1 MQARGRA
8 ATLRE
13 LQDFFGTLKLDHI
26 DSEFQRLMD
35 DAERSG
41 LILTFAALVGDGRR
55 CHDKHSKLAHE
66 WARRAV
72 DALGP
77 VDSAA
82 GHRWLQQER
91 ARVEGLVAVLDALV
105 AREAGGNGGP
115 AGLQAET
122 AAPRDAGVRQL
133 VQLRQ
138 RANMQLLRLRLL
150 AAIPEKWRKP
160 ESEHRICESLAR
172 REQELRKI
180 GLPLLHDKLA
190 EVFVP
195 TPLAAKQRGIGHSI
209 AALVERLHLT
219 RQKWTDAQNRGD
231 GVGGDEL
238 APEFDPEQIE
248 QEVDIERAARISL
261 LYATALHCNP
271 DAPGAVEQQ
280 VDKVRCALGGTSS
293 DLAVA
298 LALFWLD
305 AVDAPYRLHRASLFL
320 CRPGVA
326 GVLGS
331 LRVSPWCHRFL
342 TQPALSGADEPD
354 IVWSGLEA
362 CQLLQ
367 QYDSG
372 FLTVQDIAEYS
383 VALLAWSQNPE
394 ALGQT
399 LEAASQRLALA
410 TRLAL
415 DCPLSSCGD
424 ETLAQIEHELLL
436 SFTAGGVGQDVLG
449 VAVSWCA
456 SQQGLWLE
464 LMTPRLMATRG
475 GERDEEMPDSG
486 VSKFALF
493 KPQVLVKVR
502 LSSHEAVPA
511 VRAHLEKLAKNPLS
525 VTAGHPGGV
534 GGGARCGAIEV
545 VSTYVSDGSS
555 SIHDWRQLLHV
566 VMSAMLAAMPDSSAA
581 LGEQQEA
588 EPLPAFAAPLH
599 TLVGKHM
606 SHAVEIAL
614 GAFLRAPLPHIQ
626 QLRKTMLQSMG
637 LFGPHLLKQVLDIAE
652 ERARQ
657 GAQQEVLI
665 LRALLFRRYGQAVT
679 HLEQQWQQKNH
690 MGNMASHVSCALGH
704 TPGAIGRG
712 IADNLPASAG
722 LPSAALPFV
731 QVYMAQAQ
739 AAISWQGHGAGGS
752 SWDEAQVPESPLFA
766 GTPILSQRRGF
777 VPPPPPVSA
786 NAQPRQHSKFSITP
800 HLTPHRLVAQQS
812 IAQTRMLVQ
821 PSPFVAPWIRGGGG
835 GGGLGGFGGEG
846 GATPSSWGTP
856 MQQTRG
862 THALTPAGHQSAVEM
877 DEDVT
882 FGHGRSRAL
891 GSSLFALTNSP
902 SPAPTPTRFGIYIHM
917 YM

>member
-8 ATLRE
+8 ATLRK
-13 LQDFFGTLKLDHI
+13 LQDVFGTRDQRLELDHLDFEALI
-26 DSEFQRLMD
+26 TN
-35 DAERSG
+35 AERSG
-41 LILTFAALVGDGRR
+41 LILTFAALVGDRSR
-55 CHDKHSKLAHE
+55 CLDDHSRLAHE

-77 VDSAA
+77 MDSAA

-105 AREAGGNGGP
+105 AREDS
-115 AGLQAET
+115 QVET
-122 AAPRDAGVRQL
+122 AAPRDAGVREL

-138 RANMQLLRLRLL
+138 RANLQLLWLRLL
-150 AAIPEKWRKP
+150 AAIPEELRQP
-160 ESEHRICESLAR
+160 ESEHRICESLAM
-172 REQELRKI
+172 RELELRKI

-190 EVFVP
+190 EAFVP
-195 TPLAAKQRGIGHSI
+195 TPLTPEQRGIGHTI
-209 AALVERLHLT
+209 AALIERLQLT
-219 RQKWTDAQNRGD
+219 RQKWTDAKNRGD
-231 GVGGDEL
+231 EVGGDEW
-238 APEFDPEQIE
+238 APECDPEQIV

-261 LYATALHCNP
+261 LYATALYCYP
-271 DAPGAVEQQ
+271 DAHAGAVEQQ
-280 VDKVRCALGGTSS
+280 VDKVRSALGGTRS

-305 AVDAPYRLHRASLFL
+305 AVDAPDRLHTASLLL

-342 TQPALSGADEPD
+342 TQPARSGADEPD

-362 CQLLQ
+362 CQMLQ

-383 VALLAWSQNPE
+383 VALLAWNQNPE

-415 DCPLSSCGD
+415 DCPLTSCCD
-424 ETLAQIEHELLL
+424 ETLAQVEHELLL
-436 SFTAGGVGQDVLG
+436 SFAAGGVGEDVVG
-449 VAVSWCA
+449 VAVAWCA
-456 SQQGLWLE
+456 CPQGLWLE
-464 LMTPRLMATRG
+464 LMTPRLMAAGG
-475 GERDEEMPDSG
+475 GEREEEMPDSG
-486 VSKFALF
+486 ESKFALF

-511 VRAHLEKLAKNPLS
+511 VRAHLEKLAKNPLR
-525 VTAGHPGGV
+525 VTAGHRGGRGWG
-534 GGGARCGAIEV
+534 GGGARGGESIEV

-566 VMSAMLAAMPDSSAA
+566 VMAAMLAAMPDANAA
-581 LGEQQEA
+581 WGEHQES
-588 EPLPAFAAPLH
+588 EPLPAFVAPLH

-606 SHAVEIAL
+606 CHAVEIVL

-637 LFGPHLLKQVLDIAE
+637 HCVPQMKRVLDIAE

-657 GAQQEVLI
+657 GVQQEVMI

-679 HLEQQWQQKNH
+679 HLEQQWQQKH
-690 MGNMASHVSCALGH
+690 RMGSMAAHVSSALGH
-704 TPGAIGRG
+704 TPGAIGQ
-712 IADNLPASAG
+712 DNSLASAG
-722 LPSAALPFV
+722 FPSAALPYV
-731 QVYMAQAQ
+731 QVYMAQA
-739 AAISWQGHGAGGS
+739 AVSSQGHGAGGR

-777 VPPPPPVSA
+777 APPAPSLSA
-786 NAQPRQHSKFSITP
+786 HAPEPRQHSNFSI
-800 HLTPHRLVAQQS
+800 TPHRLVARQS
-812 IAQTRMLVQ
+812 NAQTLMLGQ
-821 PSPFVAPWIRGGGG
+821 PSPFVAPWLRGGGG
-835 GGGLGGFGGEG
+835 GGGLGGGG
-846 GATPSSWGTP
+846 GAGGGVGEATPFSSWGTP
-856 MQQTRG
+856 MKQEKARG
-862 THALTPAGHQSAVEM
+862 MATPALTPAGHQTAVEM

-891 GSSLFALTNSP
+891 GSSFFALTNSP
-902 SPAPTPTRFGIYIHM
+902 SPAPTPTRFGIYM
-917 YM
+917 CVYV